1 MRQEWSVREFC
12 WSVWIAGLV
21 FSLLCVAWGYIHL
34 VIRVEREGRKLANMA
49 GFAFLSSPLNAS
61 LIVFAA
67 GSVAAAAA
75 AFIYLKVF
83 SFYGLFLSVFA
94 EMKPFELFGRNGF
107 INSDFFTP
115 AAYLVRKFWPVI
127 LLACVSGAGA
137 LLGPDPW
144 VKIVMPVKAKEIL
157 RIHLMTLAL
166 PFLSLLFWMIFR
178 GRYDAPVVVSL
189 LAIFFLVS
197 LPSRRPA
204 RTDGEAQKAA
214 RPEI

>member
-21 FSLLCVAWGYIHL
+21 FSLLCVAWGYVHL

-67 GSVAAAAA
+67 GSAAAAAA

-115 AAYLVRKFWPVI
+115 AAYLVRKLWPVI
-127 LLACVSGAGA
+127 LLACVSGLGA
-137 LLGPDPW
+137 LLGPVPW
-144 VKIVMPVKAKEIL
+144 VKMVMPVKSKEIS

-189 LAIFFLVS
+189 LAIFLLVS

-204 RTDGEAQKAA
+204 RADGKAQKAA